1 MSWNLLKTELN
12 YRSAVLRTFSIF
24 HAQED
29 TPEADELAI
38 LLFLIK
44 DYEDRTIVMPEID
57 ILEVIK
63 GYLQNTIRY

>member
-1 MSWNLLKTELN
+1 MSWNLLKTELD

-24 HAQED
+24 HAQDD

-44 DYEDRTIVMPEID
+44 DYEDKYIP
-57 ILEVIK
+57 L
-63 GYLQNTIRY
+63 LQ